1 MLGSGKTEAVRAF
14 VAARSARG
22 QDADLYR
29 RYAAALYRH
38 ALLTRGDPS
47 PAEHVV
53 YDVLVNEAALAR
65 IPERGED
72 GAHYRPTGS
81 VLRRCHQL
89 AAGAVAIYPRDM
101 TALLHAVM
109 PRLASSSAAVA
120 EDGSQVR
127 TPAAGRQQARRRGV
141 ELNAC
146 SGVGDIDVAGRCRGP
161 ADEQEEDDAN
171 NRIRHDGHHGSHRGG
186 AWAGGGQIA
195 AGCAAVPDDE
205 ENVVK

>member
-14 VAARSARG
+14 VAARSARS

-72 GAHYRPTGS
+72 DAHYRPTGRS
-81 VLRRCHQL
+81 S
-89 AAGAVAIYPRDM
+89 GAVTSWPRERW
-101 TALLHAVM
+101 LF
-109 PRLASSSAAVA
+109 
-120 EDGSQVR
+120 
-127 TPAAGRQQARRRGV
+127 
-141 ELNAC
+141 
-146 SGVGDIDVAGRCRGP
+146 
-161 ADEQEEDDAN
+161 
-171 NRIRHDGHHGSHRGG
+171 IRV
-186 AWAGGGQIA
+186 I
-195 AGCAAVPDDE
+195 
-205 ENVVK
+205 

>member
-14 VAARSARG
+14 VAARSART

-29 RYAAALYRH
+29 RYAAGLYRQ
-38 ALLTRGDPS
+38 ALQTRGDPAL
-47 PAEHVV
+47 AEHVV
-53 YDVLVNEAALAR
+53 CDVIVNEAALAR

-72 GAHYRPTGS
+72 DAHYRLTGS

-120 EDGSQVR
+120 R
-127 TPAAGRQQARRRGV
+127 TAAR
-141 ELNAC
+141 
-146 SGVGDIDVAGRCRGP
+146 
-161 ADEQEEDDAN
+161 
-171 NRIRHDGHHGSHRGG
+171 
-186 AWAGGGQIA
+186 
-195 AGCAAVPDDE
+195 
-205 ENVVK
+205 